1 VRPAPGEASTSAP
14 AQEQAKKKR
23 FRSSWDAK
31 DAGAAKDAT
40 ADYLAELGRAEYN
53 INVEHGAV
61 PQALHS
67 PPGLLLASSV
77 SWQVALAYLQHEP
90 PSDASAPRRRA
101 GQNVSH
107 VDSLFTGGQMG
118 LKSDIADGSLRG
130 YEFRS
135 LKHIVGD
142 YYIAPRFLDAIAVLC
157 RSSPCASACLAA
169 RTESCL
175 LPSAP
180 FWIHSK

>member
-1 VRPAPGEASTSAP
+1 
-14 AQEQAKKKR
+14 
-23 FRSSWDAK
+23 
-31 DAGAAKDAT
+31 
-40 ADYLAELGRAEYN
+40 
-53 INVEHGAV
+53 
-61 PQALHS
+61 
-67 PPGLLLASSV
+67 
-77 SWQVALAYLQHEP
+77 VALAYLQHEH
-90 PSDASAPRRRA
+90 PSDTSAPRRCA

-142 YYIAPRFLDAIAVLC
+142 YYIAPRFLDAIAVRC
-157 RSSPCASACLAA
+157 RSSPCARACPAA

-180 FWIHSK
+180 F